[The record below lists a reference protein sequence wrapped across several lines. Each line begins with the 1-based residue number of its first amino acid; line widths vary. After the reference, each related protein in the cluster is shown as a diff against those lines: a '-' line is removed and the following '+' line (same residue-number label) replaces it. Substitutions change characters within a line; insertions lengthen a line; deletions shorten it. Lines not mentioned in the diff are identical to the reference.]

1 MFIILQFKHFLKVCF
16 EDTLK
21 ISAVTC
27 LFHVYCTFEEFS
39 HMRKMKTQY
48 GGGRYT
54 SGLLLPPSPLLPE
67 YEGSNSILGQP
78 CAHLK

>member
-1 MFIILQFKHFLKVCF
+1 
-16 EDTLK
+16 
-21 ISAVTC
+21 
-27 LFHVYCTFEEFS
+27 
-39 HMRKMKTQY
+39 MRKMKTQY